1 MQKRVNY
8 REAIVEQL
16 DNVRALVGPH
26 HDLIREME
34 SRNGRLQELFAEYDK
49 FGLGMIVAMDSGES
63 HCIVMP
69 DASHPGMYRF
79 TTFRSIGWTGHQ
91 TYGNPEEAIYRAFE
105 AGYRKLVP
113 RDYLDQL
120 AATPEWQK
128 GCARLPFIEKMNAG
142 EISYTQMLEEFA
154 KIESSFTA
162 QAA

>member
-1 MQKRVNY
+1 MHKRENY
-8 REAIVEQL
+8 RAAIVEQM
-16 DNVRALVGPH
+16 DSVRALVGQE

-34 SRNGRLQELFAEYDK
+34 SKNDRLQGLYAEYDRS
-49 FGLGMIVAMDSGES
+49 GLGMIVAMDSGES

-69 DASHPGMYRF
+69 DASHPGKYRF

-91 TYGNPEEAIYRAFE
+91 TYGDPEEAIYRAFE

-113 RDYLDQL
+113 RTYLDQL

-128 GCARLPFIEKMNAG
+128 GCARLPLIEKMNAG